1 MRRRLPLALVA
12 ATATV
17 TGLVTPVAANA
28 VDLSSGSS
36 KTTTATPTTTAPADP
51 AEEEEKEDEHWNDK
65 LPDHLKS
72 SQSTV
77 DGIDIAG
84 AVLAAVAALMQ
95 VAVIAVKAFPPL
107 QKMLKNA
114 LGGRR

>member
-36 KTTTATPTTTAPADP
+36 KTTTAPADSTEKEK
-51 AEEEEKEDEHWNDK
+51 EEEDEHWNDK
-65 LPDHLKS
+65 LPAHLKS

-77 DGIDIAG
+77 DGLDIAG
-84 AVLAAVAALMQ
+84 AVLAAVASLVQ

>member
-28 VDLSSGSS
+28 AELSSGSS
-36 KTTTATPTTTAPADP
+36 KTTTTAPADP
-51 AEEEEKEDEHWNDK
+51 TEEEKEEKDEHWNDK

-84 AVLAAVAALMQ
+84 AVLAAVAALIQ

>member
-28 VDLSSGSS
+28 TELSSSSS
-36 KTTTATPTTTAPADP
+36 KTTTTAPADST
-51 AEEEEKEDEHWNDK
+51 EEEKEEKDDHWNDK